1 MTEIPGDL
9 VKSLTKLG
17 LLESEAKL
25 YIALAMMN
33 SAEVKRLIN
42 FLGLSKPNTYESLWL
57 LEEKGLVNLIN
68 SRPMTYQATPPE
80 IGINI
85 LFETYL
91 NAKNQ
96 AEKLFK
102 TLDKEKFTEK
112 SKTLWFVL
120 SEKSVDYKIK
130 EMIKSARESI
140 FMAAPPEYLKYF
152 KKFDGTDLKIDFI
165 IFSDD
170 KKTRKEIKVI
180 FRKQR
185 G

>member
-1 MTEIPGDL
+1 
-9 VKSLTKLG
+9 
-17 LLESEAKL
+17 
-25 YIALAMMN
+25 
-33 SAEVKRLIN
+33 
-42 FLGLSKPNTYESLWL
+42 
-57 LEEKGLVNLIN
+57 
-68 SRPMTYQATPPE
+68 MTYQATPPE

>member
-1 MTEIPGDL
+1 
-9 VKSLTKLG
+9 
-17 LLESEAKL
+17 
-25 YIALAMMN
+25 
-33 SAEVKRLIN
+33 
-42 FLGLSKPNTYESLWL
+42 
-57 LEEKGLVNLIN
+57 
-68 SRPMTYQATPPE
+68 MTYQATPPE

-91 NAKNQ
+91 NAKIRLKNFS
-96 AEKLFK
+96 KLWTRK
-102 TLDKEKFTEK
+102 SSTEK

>member
-1 MTEIPGDL
+1 
-9 VKSLTKLG
+9 
-17 LLESEAKL
+17 
-25 YIALAMMN
+25 
-33 SAEVKRLIN
+33 
-42 FLGLSKPNTYESLWL
+42 
-57 LEEKGLVNLIN
+57 
-68 SRPMTYQATPPE
+68 MTYQATPPE

-152 KKFDGTDLKIDFI
+152 KNLMEQTSKLTLLFSLMIKKPEKKLK
-165 IFSDD
+165 
-170 KKTRKEIKVI
+170 
-180 FRKQR
+180 
-185 G
+185 